1 MSKLIPW
8 TKLSDDTSKVWYDTV
23 SQDWCQRFH
32 EALPSTLCPI
42 PESKLVISAGE
53 AARATVSLNH
63 GLGASF
69 CLHTSFAHTLY
80 WHKHGIITHTSRL
93 QRQNILLQSMTTTMA
108 RASFRPQVHQNS
120 KLLKLSPEQP
130 RSMPAAHKTRIVS
143 PLVVL
148 ILTELLAVYV
158 CSKLWRFAVS
168 LHTHTHTQTR
178 GLADDKRRVHNSGGC
193 STSSRSPLHNVTC
206 VRQSSW
212 VNCYHIWTASDW
224 QSVKLEKQ
232 IWPEFRSGKNPSCDE
247 GAIIVLCEKE
257 KCFYVE
263 LRWRV
268 FA

>member
-1 MSKLIPW
+1 MMSKLIPW

-32 EALPSTLCPI
+32 EALPSTLSPI

-53 AARATVSLNH
+53 AVRATVSLIH

-120 KLLKLSPEQP
+120 KLLKLSPAQP

-158 CSKLWRFAVS
+158 CSKLWRLDCS
-168 LHTHTHTQTR
+168 LITHTHTHTEGSGAWQTTND
-178 GLADDKRRVHNSGGC
+178 GCIIVVAVPPVLAHP
-193 STSSRSPLHNVTC
+193 STMSPVSASPLGSIATTSERLVTG
-206 VRQSSW
+206 
-212 VNCYHIWTASDW
+212 N
-224 QSVKLEKQ
+224 L
-232 IWPEFRSGKNPSCDE
+232 
-247 GAIIVLCEKE
+247 
-257 KCFYVE
+257 
-263 LRWRV
+263 
-268 FA
+268 